1 MHYSELSFDISLE
14 EAASVVSRSVSDLR
28 RTEDDGTIT
37 FKTNSGVTVA
47 TLTTV
52 STTAGSGSTRLKYR
66 TTMISPSMA
75 TARTKARQVRDALK
89 AYQS

>member
-1 MHYSELSFDISLE
+1 MHYSELSLDVPLE

-28 RTEDDGTIT
+28 RTEDDGTVT

-47 TLTTV
+47 TLTDA
-52 STTAGSGSTRLKYR
+52 STTSASGRTRLKYR

-75 TARTKARQVRDALK
+75 SARTKARQVRDALQ
-89 AYQS
+89 AYE